1 MNRAYEAEIAENVM
15 PSMNIQRK
23 AEPMEIAEGVVFLA
37 SERASF
43 VSGQI
48 LRIDGGR
55 FRG

>member
-1 MNRAYEAEIAENVM
+1 
-15 PSMNIQRK
+15 
-23 AEPMEIAEGVVFLA
+23 MEIAEGVVFLA

>member
-23 AEPMEIAEGVVFLA
+23 AEPMEIAEGVLFLA